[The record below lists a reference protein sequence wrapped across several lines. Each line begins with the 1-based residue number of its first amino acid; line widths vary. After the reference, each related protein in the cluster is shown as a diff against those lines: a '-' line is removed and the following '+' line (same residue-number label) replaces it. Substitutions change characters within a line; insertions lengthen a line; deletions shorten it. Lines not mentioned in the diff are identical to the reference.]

1 MCRAHSTWQPA
12 SALIGSRIN
21 YNHRVLTR
29 RHLLLLTPEIAAAA
43 EHAHR
48 MVQGGGAPRFTYLDA
63 AIAAEIE
70 ALAETILPGDDSP
83 GAREAGVVYFID
95 RALATF
101 DRDDQR
107 AYRDG
112 MKRVQA
118 ERRRLFPGSKSVAAL
133 SAEQRNGLIRAIEKT
148 PFFELLRKHT
158 VMGFLANPSWGGNR
172 DQAGWKL
179 IGFQDADHFDS
190 PFGYYDDPKNGWL

>member
-1 MCRAHSTWQPA
+1 
-12 SALIGSRIN
+12 
-21 YNHRVLTR
+21 
-29 RHLLLLTPEIAAAA
+29 LLTPEIAAAA

-48 MVQGGGAPRFTYLDA
+48 MVQGGGAPRFTYLDVST
-63 AIAAEIE
+63 AAEVE

-133 SAEQRNGLIRAIEKT
+133 SAEQRNGLMRAIEKT

-179 IGFQDADHFDS
+179 IGFRDADHFDS